1 MGSGSRQ
8 GGPTAFYTVRLLL
21 ACVCGVISLGTDL
34 KEPSLSL
41 WR

>member
-8 GGPTAFYTVRLLL
+8 GGPTAFHMVRLLL
-21 ACVCGVISLGTDL
+21 ACVCGDISLGTDP

-41 WR
+41 